1 MNYPSGYDVI
11 IAGGGAAGVGAALGA
26 ARAGARTLVVEKYG
40 FLGGAA
46 TAGQV
51 LAYCGLFCQGEKPV
65 KAVGGSADIVLFAL
79 SELGMDA
86 NPFCSPTTL
95 NWIMLLDPETLKLAL
110 DRVLKAHN
118 IDVLLHTRL
127 AAVSRTGNRIEELTL
142 AGMEGQR
149 QVSAN
154 AFVDATG
161 DANMAML
168 AGVEYR
174 IGNHEGKLQAASAPI
189 RIGGCEPNLVI
200 DRNAIIAAFKT
211 YNKTG
216 LYPTARIDGGIYTK
230 IPNSNDMWWVMID
243 LPLNDLSSETFTQME
258 QLQREA
264 ANDYVKVLRENV
276 PGFSNAYLLQT
287 GPQVGIR
294 ESRHAV
300 ARYELTDED
309 ILTGRQR
316 PDGIARAAW
325 PIEDHSVA
333 GKPTYQ
339 SVGGE
344 GYAHV
349 PFDSIRAK
357 GLDNLYYA
365 GRVIGAD
372 AKAYASVRVMGT
384 SFATGEAAGVAAA
397 IGPNVDKI
405 KKVLIDGGAIL

>member
-1 MNYPSGYDVI
+1 MKYSSGYDVI
-11 IAGGGAAGVGAALGA
+11 VAGGGAAGVGAALGA
-26 ARAGARTLVVEKYG
+26 SRAGARTLLVEKYG

-46 TAGQV
+46 TASQV
-51 LAYCGLFCQGEKPV
+51 LAYCGLFCQGEKPI
-65 KAVGGSADIVLFAL
+65 KAVSGAADIVLSAL
-79 SELGMDA
+79 RELGLDSE
-86 NPFCSPTTL
+86 PFCSPTTL
-95 NWIMLLDPETLKLAL
+95 NWITLLDPETLKLAL

-118 IDVLLHTRL
+118 VDVLLHTRL
-127 AAVSRTGNRIEELTL
+127 AAVSRTGNSIEELTL
-142 AGMEGQR
+142 AGMEGRR
-149 QVSAN
+149 QVPAK

-161 DANMAML
+161 DANLAML
-168 AGVEYR
+168 AGLEYR
-174 IGNHEGKLQAASAPI
+174 IGDAEGKLQAASAPI
-189 RIGGCEPNLVI
+189 RIGGCKPNLEI
-200 DRNAIIAAFKT
+200 DRNAIISAFKK
-211 YNKTG
+211 YNKNG

-243 LPLNDLSSETFTQME
+243 LPLSDLSSEAFTKME

-264 ANDYVKVLRENV
+264 ANNYVKVLKEEV
-276 PGFSNAYLLQT
+276 PGFENAYLLQT

-294 ESRHAV
+294 ESRHAA
-300 ARYELTDED
+300 ARYEITEED

-325 PIEDHSVA
+325 PMEDHSVA
-333 GKPTYQ
+333 GKPTYK
-339 SVGGE
+339 SVGGS

-372 AKAYASVRVMGT
+372 PKAYASVRVMGT

-397 IGPNVDKI
+397 IGPEI
-405 KKVLIDGGAIL
+405 TRIQEVLISNGAII